1 MSQRCFVC
9 LATALAQVS
18 YMFSHIECISLS
30 LDINSI
36 FSFFFVFIH
45 EPKKH
50 Y

>member
-9 LATALAQVS
+9 LATVLAQLS